1 MPEQQR
7 QPDLATRRRGGKMAR
22 LWPAPPVAGRPE
34 PLPCEDCGKPAPVPY
49 LWIPLPPRWWQARV
63 CADCHL
69 EREAKAGR
77 ERQRKIRRA
86 ALEQRLHTARLGP
99 AQREKTFATFR
110 RRPGTEQ
117 AVAIARAYAA
127 AGRPDHGKG
136 LMFHSAQNGAGKTHL
151 ALAVLN
157 QLLDGGEHLGLFIE
171 LADYLAA
178 LRASFGSQERD
189 TDELR
194 DLAAQVDFLVLDD
207 VGAAAIREGEA
218 GDWVREELVRLLN
231 RRLAH
236 RLPLIVTTDQ
246 PRHELERRLGRRVVS
261 RLYEAC
267 RMVVLTA
274 TDFRTEGSSAHGDTE
289 ST

>member
-1 MPEQQR
+1 
-7 QPDLATRRRGGKMAR
+7 
-22 LWPAPPVAGRPE
+22 
-34 PLPCEDCGKPAPVPY
+34 
-49 LWIPLPPRWWQARV
+49 
-63 CADCHL
+63 
-69 EREAKAGR
+69 
-77 ERQRKIRRA
+77 
-86 ALEQRLHTARLGP
+86 
-99 AQREKTFATFR
+99 
-110 RRPGTEQ
+110 
-117 AVAIARAYAA
+117 
-127 AGRPDHGKG
+127 
-136 LMFHSAQNGAGKTHL
+136 MFHSAQNGAGKTHL